1 MTLHTMLKLQL
12 VLCTLVAGCFMH
24 GTPTDKAV
32 ESTFPTAAP
41 AAVHDPL
48 HVVTFNTHMITGD
61 KIAKAILADKALRD
75 ADLITLEEVHRE
87 GPGCSGAC
95 IVARELGMYAVYAPG
110 HVNGKGTDGVAILSR
125 VPIADADVIELPQFN
140 VVFNGGRRIALAAS
154 VVLDGEPVRVY
165 AVHLEN
171 RLNVK
176 DRRRQMEAV
185 LDRAKKETGR
195 VIIAGDFNTSPFT
208 WLFHVVPIPTTTQ
221 DDRLEELV
229 RANGFQ
235 TPVADSGATSRFLA
249 MKLDA
254 IYTRGF
260 DTVSF
265 ATAMAQ
271 SASDHMALWAKMKP
285 IRVAPKLP
293 MSGMMSTSV
302 ALQ

>member
-1 MTLHTMLKLQL
+1 MILDAMLKSSLAL
-12 VLCTLVAGCFMH
+12 FTLLAGCMVH
-24 GTPTDKAV
+24 GTPADKSV
-32 ESTFPTAAP
+32 ESTFPTANPP
-41 AAVHDPL
+41 AIHDPL

-61 KIAKAILADKALRD
+61 RIAKAILADKALRD

-95 IVARELGMYAVYAPG
+95 EVARELGMYAVYAPG

-125 VPIADADVIELPQFN
+125 IPISDADVIELPEFN
-140 VVFNGGRRIALAAS
+140 VHINSGRRIALTAT
-154 VVLDGEPVRVY
+154 VVLDDEPVHIY

-171 RLNVK
+171 RLDVK
-176 DRRRQMEAV
+176 DRRTQMQAV
-185 LDRAKKETGR
+185 LDRAKADSGR

-208 WLFHVVPIPTTTQ
+208 WLFHLIPIPTTTQ

-235 TPVADSGATSRFLA
+235 TPVVDSGATSRFIA

-260 DTVSF
+260 DTLSF
-265 ATAMAQ
+265 ATAAAQ
-271 SASDHMALWAKMKP
+271 NASDHLALWAKMRP
-285 IRVAPKLP
+285 ANVTPRMP
-293 MSGMMSTSV
+293 MSAVLSAPV
-302 ALQ
+302 AVR

>member
-1 MTLHTMLKLQL
+1 
-12 VLCTLVAGCFMH
+12 
-24 GTPTDKAV
+24 
-32 ESTFPTAAP
+32 
-41 AAVHDPL
+41 
-48 HVVTFNTHMITGD
+48 
-61 KIAKAILADKALRD
+61 
-75 ADLITLEEVHRE
+75 
-87 GPGCSGAC
+87 
-95 IVARELGMYAVYAPG
+95 MYAVYAPG

-125 VPIADADVIELPQFN
+125 VPIANADVIELPQFN
-140 VVFNGGRRIALAAS
+140 VVFNGGRRIALSAT
-154 VVLDGEPVRVY
+154 VMLEGEPVRVY

-176 DRRRQMEAV
+176 DRRHQMEAV
-185 LDRAKKETGR
+185 LDRAKKDPGR

-208 WLFHVVPIPTTTQ
+208 WLFHVIPVLTTTQ

-235 TPVADSGATSRFLA
+235 TPVAGSGATSRFLA

-285 IRVAPKLP
+285 AAAAPKLP
-293 MSGMMSTSV
+293 MVEVKTTSV
-302 ALQ
+302 AVR